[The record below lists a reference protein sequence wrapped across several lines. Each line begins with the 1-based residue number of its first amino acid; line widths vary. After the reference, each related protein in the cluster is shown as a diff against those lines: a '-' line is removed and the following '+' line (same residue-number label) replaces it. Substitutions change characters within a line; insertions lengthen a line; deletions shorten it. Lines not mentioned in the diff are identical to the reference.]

1 MIPNL
6 KEQQIN
12 FASKIGTEQTEP
24 LDGKNL
30 NEFDRTNKNRCTIRL
45 DVVDLNTIV
54 ISRKY
59 NVCIIN
65 MKRLMQSS
73 PTKDRRKHTNRHIQ
87 SQSNII
93 NDSDVDV
100 IVSHDFLRYF
110 QNIVLCSMC
119 SALLLNRYIYI
130 YVTLPSPYFVRLKNN
145 DF

>member
-1 MIPNL
+1 M
-6 KEQQIN
+6 
-12 FASKIGTEQTEP
+12 GTEQTEP

-73 PTKDRRKHTNRHIQ
+73 PTKDRRKHTRQTHTESIKY
-87 SQSNII
+87 
-93 NDSDVDV
+93 
-100 IVSHDFLRYF
+100 H
-110 QNIVLCSMC
+110 
-119 SALLLNRYIYI
+119 
-130 YVTLPSPYFVRLKNN
+130 
-145 DF
+145 